1 MSTYLDNLE
10 KQADVMFARVGR
22 WEINALRRI
31 GSRVKKIGSLSHAD
45 LQAINNAAIANQ
57 DVEAVMKELAE
68 LTGQNVREVQQ
79 MYDNMIATMHEDK
92 KVWYDYRKKP
102 FVPFADNKELQAITR
117 AFARTT
123 AETFVNL
130 SMTKANRIGFVD
142 KTGKFKPIDKA
153 FKEVIDKA
161 VMSVSTG
168 TGDYNSEMLD
178 VLRQLGGSGVRVD
191 YGNDI
196 TRSLDSM
203 VRQNVLWGAKQTAKE
218 YEHIIGDELGCD
230 GIEIDWHSNP
240 RPDHEFMQGKQ
251 FILGRARTVNGIYF
265 ESADKA
271 REALDDWGCLHFE
284 TRIICGVSEPAYSP
298 EELRRLNAENNRLI
312 EIDGVSKKGYEWK
325 QTMRRL
331 ERAGKETKLK
341 METFKAAG
349 NNTEARNQN
358 IRLKAIE
365 EKYQFIA
372 DKTGIK
378 AQYERMAIVKGK
390 SVDNSAKSGIIKIN
404 SAEYMRAQFPKGF
417 RDETNPG
424 KAITADNLEH
434 FYNKATEYGVRFDE
448 RLGKY
453 GGFETYRGD
462 VDVLDDALERIKT
475 NRDEMQKYLKDDT
488 VLLKYDDIKDD
499 NGAIDIETFAMVNG
513 HTITINKFMYDDTK
527 YLKRQYADSVTR
539 GMFTEGTDYRNII
552 DHEMGHIF
560 NYENPRIIKKL
571 RKSIRVKAANSS
583 ISYEEFV
590 GMRISTQALYKDEI
604 IAELNAMRKGTN
616 SDMAMSIWKEATKNE
631 SL

>member
-1 MSTYLDNLE
+1 
-10 KQADVMFARVGR
+10 MFARVDG

-31 GSRVKKIGSLSHAD
+31 GRRVKKIGSLSHAD
-45 LQAINNAAIANQ
+45 LQAINNAAIVNQ

-79 MYDNMIATMHEDK
+79 VYDNIIATMHEDRK
-92 KVWYDYRKKP
+92 ALYDYRNKP
-102 FVPFADNKELQAITR
+102 FIPFADNKELQAITR

-130 SMTKANRIGFVD
+130 SMTKAQRIGFVD
-142 KTGKFKPIDKA
+142 ANGKFKPIDKA

-168 TGDYNSEMLD
+168 AGDYNSEMLD

-240 RPDHEFMQGKQ
+240 RPSHEFMQGRQ
-251 FILGRARTVNGIYF
+251 FILGKARTVNGIYF

-284 TRIICGVSEPAYSP
+284 TMIICGVSEPAYSP

-341 METFKAAG
+341 RETFKAAG

-358 IRLKAIE
+358 QRLKAFE
-365 EKYQFIA
+365 EKYQLIA

-390 SVDNSAKSGIIKIN
+390 SVDNSAKSGIIKEHSKKNISLITEN
-404 SAEYMRAQFPKGF
+404 AIESVPKVQITGFTDKQSTFIHEQHKELLRYARDNNEHKEVAFVF
-417 RDETNPG
+417 RDGMLDREIFLGSDDVIEFGSGLIG
-424 KAITADNLEH
+424 KGDNLFVMH
-434 FYNKATEYGVRFDE
+434 NHPRNSNFSKTDMDE
-448 RLGKY
+448 FINNNSIKTLSIVKNNGKVTVITKT
-453 GGFETYRGD
+453 ETYDFESAFIAKQR
-462 VDVLDDALERIKT
+462 
-475 NRDEMQKYLKDDT
+475 
-488 VLLKYDDIKDD
+488 
-499 NGAIDIETFAMVNG
+499 
-513 HTITINKFMYDDTK
+513 H
-527 YLKRQYADSVTR
+527 
-539 GMFTEGTDYRNII
+539 
-552 DHEMGHIF
+552 
-560 NYENPRIIKKL
+560 IKKY
-571 RKSIRVKAANSS
+571 S
-583 ISYEEFV
+583 
-590 GMRISTQALYKDEI
+590 GEI
-604 IAELNAMRKGTN
+604 G
-616 SDMAMSIWKEATKNE
+616 
-631 SL
+631 

>member
-1 MSTYLDNLE
+1 
-10 KQADVMFARVGR
+10 MFARVNG
-22 WEINALRRI
+22 WEVNALRRI
-31 GSRVKKIGSLSHAD
+31 GRRVKKIGSLSYAD
-45 LQAINNAAIANQ
+45 LQAINNAAIVNQ

-68 LTGQNVREVQQ
+68 LTGQNVREVKQ
-79 MYDNMIATMHEDK
+79 MYDDMIASMHEDK
-92 KVWYDYRKKP
+92 KAMYNYRNKP
-102 FVPFADNKELQAITR
+102 FIPFADNKELQAITK

-123 AETFVNL
+123 AKTFVNL

-142 KTGKFKPIDKA
+142 EVGRFKPIDKA

-191 YGNDI
+191 YGGGI

-203 VRQNVLWGAKQTAKE
+203 VRQSVLWGAKQTAKE

-240 RPDHEFMQGKQ
+240 RPSHEFMQGKQ

-358 IRLKAIE
+358 QRLKAIE
-365 EKYQFIA
+365 EKYQLIA

-390 SVDNSAKSGIIKIN
+390 SVDKLAKSGIIKEQSKKRI
-404 SAEYMRAQFPKGF
+404 
-417 RDETNPG
+417 T
-424 KAITADNLEH
+424 AITDNAIENVSKVQING
-434 FYNKATEYGVRFDE
+434 FTDE
-448 RLGKY
+448 QNTFIR
-453 GGFETYRGD
+453 E
-462 VDVLDDALERIKT
+462 
-475 NRDEMQKYLKDDT
+475 QHKD
-488 VLLKYDDIKDD
+488 LLKYARD
-499 NGAIDIETFAMVNG
+499 NNDHKEVAFVFRDGLVDRETFLGADDVIEFGNG
-513 HTITINKFMYDDTK
+513 LTGKGDNLFVMHNHPRNSNFSKTDIDEFINNNSIKTLSIVKNNGEVTVITKTQTYDFESAFIAK
-527 YLKRQYADSVTR
+527 QR
-539 GMFTEGTDYRNII
+539 
-552 DHEMGHIF
+552 H
-560 NYENPRIIKKL
+560 IKKYSGEKTEAEYDIL
-571 RKSIRVKAANSS
+571 VNKLLEY
-583 ISYEEFV
+583 YEKK
-590 GMRISTQALYKDEI
+590 GI
-604 IAELNAMRKGTN
+604 IEWIK
-616 SDMAMSIWKEATKNE
+616 
-631 SL
+631 

>member
-10 KQADVMFARVGR
+10 KQADIMFARVGN
-22 WEINALRRI
+22 WEVNALRRI
-31 GSRVKKIGSLSHAD
+31 GRRVKKIGSLSHAD
-45 LQAINNAAIANQ
+45 LQAINNAAIVNQ

-79 MYDNMIATMHEDK
+79 MYNEMIQSMHEDRK
-92 KVWYDYRKKP
+92 ALYDYRNKP
-102 FVPFADNKELQAITR
+102 FIPFADNKELQAITR

-142 KTGKFKPIDKA
+142 EVGTFKPIDKA

-203 VRQNVLWGAKQTAKE
+203 VRQNVLWGAKQTARE

-240 RPDHEFMQGKQ
+240 RPSHEFMQGKQ
-251 FILGRARTVNGIYF
+251 FILGKSRTVNGIYF

-271 REALDDWGCLHFE
+271 LEALDDYGCLHFE

-298 EELRRLNAENNRLI
+298 NELRRLNAENNRLI

-325 QTMRRL
+325 QTMRRF
-331 ERAGKETKLK
+331 ERAGKEAKLK
-341 METFKAAG
+341 RETFKAAG
-349 NNTEARNQN
+349 NNTEARNQSE
-358 IRLKAIE
+358 RLKAIE
-365 EKYQFIA
+365 EKYQLIA

-390 SVDNSAKSGIIKIN
+390 TVDNSVKSGIIKERNISSREMAN
-404 SAEYMRAQFPKGF
+404 GMRRPSTYILSD
-417 RDETNPG
+417 DEI
-424 KAITADNLEH
+424 KRLKVDIEAIGADISVFEFNRGRYTG
-434 FYNKATEYGVRFDE
+434 YNDDTDKI
-448 RLGKY
+448 KI
-453 GGFETYRGD
+453 RGD
-462 VDVLDDALERIKT
+462 VLPDLNSQHPRDLMSSRAVIAHEYYGHRAYRGTKVEKGSWNDEFRASYVAAKNTPNLSTEDRRYLVLDAIERAK
-475 NRDEMQKYLKDDT
+475 EK
-488 VLLKYDDIKDD
+488 
-499 NGAIDIETFAMVNG
+499 G
-513 HTITINKFMYDDTK
+513 ITIKNNDFI
-527 YLKRQYADSVTR
+527 R
-539 GMFTEGTDYRNII
+539 
-552 DHEMGHIF
+552 
-560 NYENPRIIKKL
+560 RI
-571 RKSIRVKAANSS
+571 
-583 ISYEEFV
+583 
-590 GMRISTQALYKDEI
+590 LY
-604 IAELNAMRKGTN
+604 GC
-616 SDMAMSIWKEATKNE
+616 
-631 SL
+631 